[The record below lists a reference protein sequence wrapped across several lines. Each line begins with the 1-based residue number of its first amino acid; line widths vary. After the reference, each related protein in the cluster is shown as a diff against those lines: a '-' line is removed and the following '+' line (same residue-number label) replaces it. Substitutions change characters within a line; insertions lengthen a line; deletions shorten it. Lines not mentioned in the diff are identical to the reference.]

1 MENIYQ
7 NFLKKENALN
17 IPDSEEIISSN
28 EEKKSKMLFNEI
40 IDDLIRKKSSKEN
53 MLKIQLEKNKKNL
66 LEKFYSIS
74 NMNQNV
80 NQNNQI
86 PNPPQINQQK
96 NIINIPNNNLNQNV
110 DGQKEYDELR
120 EKYKNERNKKKSSIF
135 KSEDLHISNTNSV
148 HLKKEDF
155 SPINPNMVKQE
166 TKNNILII
174 QKKLF
179 GDSEINEETSK
190 VENIDEIDDL
200 DFDDID
206 IKDFKNINKENTNI
220 TNNDNNNTNN
230 NIVKMSNSNLD
241 TNNINFDLSSNIKSE
256 IIKTNEQET
265 NYFPNEIL
273 EEKRA
278 VEYTYLAIKK
288 NKKNDKLK
296 NYKKTINRTKN
307 FSVQLVSK
315 LDYYREEEKDDKN
328 NCNNINKNRKIGNN
342 REVMNEMNDFIKNLN
357 FMNPNMN
364 NNININN
371 INNNININHAN
382 LSEIISQQNKL
393 NKKLKLNNNNANN
406 YTNINYNTN
415 TASTTNTTS
424 NKNNNIS
431 TSKKKNEKIENKIE
445 QNYRKIKLNQKP
457 FLNNMDLNLNE
468 NQKLKNKYN
477 KINYRHISN
486 SNLIQNKNN
495 ITNNQTA
502 NSNKR
507 KRKNNSVIINRE
519 NDRINNKEI
528 FLLNNNKKKDS
539 KTKINFHHFNT
550 NNNNIN
556 HEINTVKSNNYSK
569 NIISPLCKNDPF
581 TTKNKKIKMA
591 NIIKPK
597 RYSNY
602 NISTGNK
609 FSTLNTLQ
617 KNTNIKFLRPKE
629 QIEVIN
635 KLKQQTY
642 LGIYFIYAEKI
653 KNSFL
658 FKGIYKKGV
667 NDLNYACNKIYS
679 TPNCPVCINYE
690 KFYIYIED
698 KKMDLIQTKLSSISI
713 FNLNKSIILVKNE

>member
-1 MENIYQ
+1 MKKYALLYFRQVNDKFSKWIFPLHEGENIIGSDRDVDI
-7 NFLKKENALN
+7 FLYLNQKQDKIDSVHCKIILKENQN
-17 IPDSEEIISSN
+17 DVGIISLASN
-28 EEKKSKMLFNEI
+28 G
-40 IDDLIRKKSSKEN
+40 
-53 MLKIQLEKNKKNL
+53 
-66 LEKFYSIS
+66 Y
-74 NMNQNV
+74 
-80 NQNNQI
+80 
-86 PNPPQINQQK
+86 
-96 NIINIPNNNLNQNV
+96 
-110 DGQKEYDELR
+110 
-120 EKYKNERNKKKSSIF
+120 
-135 KSEDLHISNTNSV
+135 
-148 HLKKEDF
+148 
-155 SPINPNMVKQE
+155 VKRGE
-166 TKNNILII
+166 
-174 QKKLF
+174 
-179 GDSEINEETSK
+179 NEETLILSPGK
-190 VENIDEIDDL
+190 EYELKHKNVFYLTDNVKFMLIKGTIDEIH
-200 DFDDID
+200 DFFLEENLENEFQKWNTYILAHES
-206 IKDFKNINKENTNI
+206 KMKVNLNLTRKESYNKSFVSN
-220 TNNDNNNTNN
+220 NNDNNNTNN